1 MSGKAVRVAVRVRLF
16 NKREKAMAA
25 EMGRDI
31 LGVDMS
37 GTSVDIWGLDDF
49 DDFGQPDPEKMLRKT
64 FDYALWSHCVKCDG
78 CPNRPDRP
86 HIDQQALYNNI
97 GQSLFDDFWG
107 PEGTGDGGFECCLF
121 AYGQSGAGKSFSM
134 TGAGPKCPESLQG
147 MIPKLSKA
155 CFNQVDKMQI
165 PGKREFTVKCSM
177 TEIYLDKV
185 YDLLLP
191 KSEMKKSRKE
201 RERKIMMGK
210 PRDINHVLVKN
221 TSDVADVL
229 IMGFGN
235 QTKAPTGLN
244 PDSSRGHTIF
254 TFEVTI
260 QIIGVKNNRPFR
272 HPPMEKSVL
281 LVDLAGSEKSDK
293 VSSITA
299 PELTEIY
306 MKKYWVK
313 ENYTHDPVWEGP
325 LAYENLTPE
334 KRIEMLEAN
343 RHHVPR
349 IDEKDLAK
357 YKSERAEEGN
367 ILYLSILE
375 PL

>member
-1 MSGKAVRVAVRVRLF
+1 
-16 NKREKAMAA
+16 
-25 EMGRDI
+25 
-31 LGVDMS
+31 
-37 GTSVDIWGLDDF
+37 
-49 DDFGQPDPEKMLRKT
+49 
-64 FDYALWSHCVKCDG
+64 
-78 CPNRPDRP
+78 
-86 HIDQQALYNNI
+86 
-97 GQSLFDDFWG
+97 
-107 PEGTGDGGFECCLF
+107 
-121 AYGQSGAGKSFSM
+121 
-134 TGAGPKCPESLQG
+134 
-147 MIPKLSKA
+147 
-155 CFNQVDKMQI
+155 MQI

-343 RHHVPR
+343 IMYPVLMRK
-349 IDEKDLAK
+349 I
-357 YKSERAEEGN
+357 
-367 ILYLSILE
+367 
-375 PL
+375 